1 MIAFAVYIR
10 FKAGPPRRL
19 LKAAF
24 LSFSFLALPTA
35 APAQTQ
41 VLKVSAIP
49 DEAPTELIRKFQ
61 PLGKYLEEKIGM
73 KVDFV
78 PVTDYAAV
86 VEGLAAK
93 KLDMAWLG
101 GFTFVQARLRTG
113 NAIPIVQRAE
123 DEKFLSRF
131 ITSISSGIG
140 KLEDLKGKTF
150 AFGSASSTSGHLMPR
165 YFLLRAGIDP
175 DKDMKRVAFSGAH
188 DATAAFVESGRVDAG
203 VLNASVW
210 DKLVETNKV
219 NTARVKVFAT
229 TPPYYDYNWTVRGDL
244 DPALVKKLTDAFLA
258 LDPQNPA
265 HRNLLGL
272 QRASRFI
279 PTRPENY
286 KGIEEAARSA
296 GLLK

>member
-1 MIAFAVYIR
+1 MNAFTVFVR
-10 FKAGPPRRL
+10 FKAGPPRPL
-19 LKAAF
+19 LKAAL
-24 LSFSFLALPTA
+24 LSFSFLTLPTA

-41 VLKVSAIP
+41 VLRVSAIP
-49 DEAPTELIRKFQ
+49 DEAPTELLRKFQ
-61 PLGKYLEEKIGM
+61 PLGKYLEDRIGM

-86 VEGLAAK
+86 VESLAAK

-113 NAIPIVQRAE
+113 TAIPIAQREE
-123 DEKFLSRF
+123 DEKFISHF
-131 ITSISSGIG
+131 ITSTSSGIN
-140 KLEDLKGKTF
+140 KLEDLKGRTF
-150 AFGSASSTSGHLMPR
+150 AFGSPSSTSGSLMPR
-165 YFLLRAGIDP
+165 YFLLKAGIDP
-175 DKDMKRVAFSGAH
+175 ERDMKRIAYSGAH

-210 DKLVETNKV
+210 DRLVESKKV
-219 NTARVKVFAT
+219 DLAKVKVFAT

-244 DPALVKKLTDAFLA
+244 DPALVKKLTDAFLG
-258 LDPQNPA
+258 LDPKNPA
-265 HRNLLGL
+265 HRDILGL
-272 QRASRFI
+272 QRATRFI

-286 KGIEEAARSA
+286 KSIEEAARSA

>member
-1 MIAFAVYIR
+1 MIAFSTFIR
-10 FKAGPPRRL
+10 FKGGPPARL
-19 LKAAF
+19 LPALLCAVS
-24 LSFSFLALPTA
+24 LLAVPV
-35 APAQTQ
+35 APSSAQS
-41 VLKVSAIP
+41 LKVSAIP
-49 DEAPTELIRKFQ
+49 DESPTELLRKFQ
-61 PLGKYLEEKIGM
+61 PLGQYLEEKIGM

-101 GFTFVQARLRTG
+101 GFTFVQARLRAG

-131 ITSISSGIG
+131 ITSTSSGIG

-210 DKLVETNKV
+210 DKLVEAEKV
-219 NTARVKVFAT
+219 DVAKVKVFAT

-286 KGIEEAARSA
+286 KGIEQAARSA

>member
-1 MIAFAVYIR
+1 MIAFSTFIR
-10 FKAGPPRRL
+10 FKAGPPAL
-19 LKAAF
+19 LPALLCAAS
-24 LSFSFLALPTA
+24 LLVVPIARSS
-35 APAQTQ
+35 AQS
-41 VLKVSAIP
+41 LKVSAIP
-49 DEAPTELIRKFQ
+49 DESPTELLRKFQ

-131 ITSISSGIG
+131 ITSTSSGIS

-165 YFLLRAGIDP
+165 YFLLQAGIDP

-229 TPPYYDYNWTVRGDL
+229 TPPYYDYNWTVRGGL

-258 LDPQNPA
+258 LDPKNPA
-265 HRNLLGL
+265 HRDLLGL

-286 KGIEEAARSA
+286 RGIEEAARSA

>member
-1 MIAFAVYIR
+1 MVAFSTFIR
-10 FKAGPPRRL
+10 FKAGPPARL
-19 LKAAF
+19 LPALLCAAS
-24 LSFSFLALPTA
+24 LLVVPIARSS
-35 APAQTQ
+35 AQS
-41 VLKVSAIP
+41 LKVSAIP
-49 DEAPTELIRKFQ
+49 DESPTELLRKFQ

-86 VEGLAAK
+86 VEALAAK

-131 ITSISSGIG
+131 ITSTSSGIS
-140 KLEDLKGKTF
+140 KLQDLKGKTF

-175 DKDMKRVAFSGAH
+175 DKDMKRIAFSGAH

-219 NTARVKVFAT
+219 NPAKVKVFAT

-244 DPALVKKLTDAFLA
+244 DPALVKKLTEAFLA
-258 LDPQNPA
+258 LDPKDP
-265 HRNLLGL
+265 RGRDILEL

-286 KGIEEAARSA
+286 KGIEQAARSA